1 MKGGKFMSF
10 LNNVSQKISQ
20 ISHTTVQKTKDMTD
34 VAQLKKDIAETDK
47 EIHNLFDILGQRYY
61 ELFGSC
67 PASELT
73 DTCNAIRDL
82 CVKLNGL
89 QSEIDAIKATI
100 YCPSCGTKIT
110 DDSAFCTNCGQ
121 KLKED

>member
-1 MKGGKFMSF
+1 MNF

-20 ISHTTVQKTKDMTD
+20 LSQTTVQKTKDMTD
-34 VAQLKKDIAETDK
+34 IAQLKKDIAETDK
-47 EIHNLFDILGQRYY
+47 EIHELFDILGQRYY

-67 PASELT
+67 PTPELA

-89 QSEIDAIKATI
+89 QSEIDAIKSTV
-100 YCPSCGTKIT
+100 YCPSCRTKIT
-110 DDSAFCTNCGQ
+110 DDSVFCTNCGH

>member
-1 MKGGKFMSF
+1 MSF

-20 ISHTTVQKTKDMTD
+20 ITQTTVQKTKDMTD
-34 VAQLKKDIAETDK
+34 IAQLKRDIAETEK
-47 EIHNLFDILGQRYY
+47 EIHRLYELLGRSYY

-67 PASELT
+67 AASELK
-73 DTCNAIRDL
+73 DTCAAIRDL
-82 CVKLNGL
+82 GNKLTGL
-89 QSEIDAIKATI
+89 QSEVESIKSII

-110 DDSAFCTNCGQ
+110 DDSAFCTNCGH